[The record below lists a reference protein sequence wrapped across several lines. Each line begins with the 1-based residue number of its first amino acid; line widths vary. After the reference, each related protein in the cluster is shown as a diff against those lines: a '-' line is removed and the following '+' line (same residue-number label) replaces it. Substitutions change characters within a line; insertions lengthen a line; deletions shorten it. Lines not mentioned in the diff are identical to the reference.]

1 MPRHQGIGL
10 WSNKGSADD
19 MFYILSQNFAKVR
32 KALYQ
37 FCARGEGRC
46 FSVGFA
52 ALFNRDVSVLN
63 GIQEVVVS
71 KDLRDVA

>member
-1 MPRHQGIGL
+1 
-10 WSNKGSADD
+10 

-37 FCARGEGRC
+37 FCARGEGR